1 MIQNIDSIS
10 FGVYSAKQVLAVS
23 VCEITSSK
31 KNTEHG
37 TVYDPRMGTTIS
49 GQMCETCGENAIDCP
64 GHFGH
69 IALAEPIPHP
79 LFCKKIAAFL
89 SCICFKCYR
98 LLLQEDQI
106 HIEGIDELK
115 GEKRFGRVIE
125 KIKKVD
131 FCCRMTESG
140 KVCGHDKPQIKFS
153 PTDATFSTVYA
164 NMETLPLE
172 SDEIKHIFENI
183 TDDDV
188 RMCGFDPEYMH
199 PRNLIITNLMVLP
212 PIDRPYVKTD
222 DKVCDDDLTN
232 QYIEIVKY
240 NNTLI
245 EKCDITESMR
255 QRLIGSIRFRIL
267 TTFNNGLGR
276 AKQSTNGRPIKGIK
290 ERLTGKDGQIR
301 NNMMG
306 KRCDQTARTVIGPGP
321 NLKLGEL
328 GFPRVMADTLTI
340 PVRVAIFNIKYLQ
353 SLVDDGKI
361 KTVIKP
367 DGVTVI
373 DLKRYKRG
381 TRILQGDEIHRAGE
395 IIIVKDAKQHEIF
408 PGDQLKRNG
417 KMLLHTKPA
426 NRKYTIHI
434 GWVVNRQLQDGDYV
448 LLNRQ
453 PTLHKASMMAMRIK
467 ISDVKTLQMNLAI
480 TKPFNADFDG
490 DEMNIHVPQ
499 SLEAQVELKYLSF
512 SHWNLISPQHS
523 KPNMAIV
530 QDSLL
535 GAYQM
540 TNGPV
545 KLSKDKFFNIVMKLN
560 APPWIE
566 SSSYIMPTEF
576 ILERMNQIR
585 IVLKSIG
592 RKAQCYNGHGLI
604 SMFLPPDFN
613 YTKKNDQRDDQP
625 DVCVRKGVMYA
636 GVIDKSIVGSSHNSI
651 HQLLYKEYNAETAVY
666 FIDCIQFV
674 TTEFLLVKGFS
685 VGLGD
690 CLIPEATRGKQQEIE
705 DVIQKCYVEA
715 EGIKKVTTHPNIR
728 EIRINATLNKAKDIG
743 LRIAKDALAE
753 DNNFIS
759 TVKSGSKGDF
769 FNITQ
774 ITGLL
779 GQQNLKGKRVPCLL
793 NNGRR
798 SLPHYPYD
806 ITDMRSEYESR
817 GFIDRG
823 FLVGLNP
830 RQFFFH
836 AMSGREGIC
845 DTAMGTATSGYMQRR
860 IVKLTEDIKIHN
872 DGTVRDDT
880 GRLYQFAYGGHGYD
894 PTKFLKVEGGVDI
907 CNVDR
912 LTDRLNMKYEDGC
925 E

>member
-1 MIQNIDSIS
+1 
-10 FGVYSAKQVLAVS
+10 
-23 VCEITSSK
+23 
-31 KNTEHG
+31 
-37 TVYDPRMGTTIS
+37 
-49 GQMCETCGENAIDCP
+49 
-64 GHFGH
+64 
-69 IALAEPIPHP
+69 
-79 LFCKKIAAFL
+79 
-89 SCICFKCYR
+89 
-98 LLLQEDQI
+98 
-106 HIEGIDELK
+106 
-115 GEKRFGRVIE
+115 
-125 KIKKVD
+125 
-131 FCCRMTESG
+131 
-140 KVCGHDKPQIKFS
+140 
-153 PTDATFSTVYA
+153 
-164 NMETLPLE
+164 
-172 SDEIKHIFENI
+172 
-183 TDDDV
+183 
-188 RMCGFDPEYMH
+188 
-199 PRNLIITNLMVLP
+199 
-212 PIDRPYVKTD
+212 
-222 DKVCDDDLTN
+222 
-232 QYIEIVKY
+232 
-240 NNTLI
+240 
-245 EKCDITESMR
+245 
-255 QRLIGSIRFRIL
+255 
-267 TTFNNGLGR
+267 
-276 AKQSTNGRPIKGIK
+276 
-290 ERLTGKDGQIR
+290 
-301 NNMMG
+301 
-306 KRCDQTARTVIGPGP
+306 
-321 NLKLGEL
+321 
-328 GFPRVMADTLTI
+328 
-340 PVRVAIFNIKYLQ
+340 
-353 SLVDDGKI
+353 
-361 KTVIKP
+361 
-367 DGVTVI
+367 
-373 DLKRYKRG
+373 
-381 TRILQGDEIHRAGE
+381 
-395 IIIVKDAKQHEIF
+395 
-408 PGDQLKRNG
+408 
-417 KMLLHTKPA
+417 
-426 NRKYTIHI
+426 
-434 GWVVNRQLQDGDYV
+434 
-448 LLNRQ
+448 
-453 PTLHKASMMAMRIK
+453 
-467 ISDVKTLQMNLAI
+467 
-480 TKPFNADFDG
+480 
-490 DEMNIHVPQ
+490 
-499 SLEAQVELKYLSF
+499 
-512 SHWNLISPQHS
+512 
-523 KPNMAIV
+523 
-530 QDSLL
+530 
-535 GAYQM
+535 
-540 TNGPV
+540 
-545 KLSKDKFFNIVMKLN
+545 MKLN